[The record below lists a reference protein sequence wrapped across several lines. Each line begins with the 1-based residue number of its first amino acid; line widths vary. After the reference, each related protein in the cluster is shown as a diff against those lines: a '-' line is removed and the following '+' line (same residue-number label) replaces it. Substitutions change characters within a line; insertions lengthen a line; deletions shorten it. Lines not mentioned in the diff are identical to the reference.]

1 LATGAKS
8 SEIRGR
14 VAEKASGDT
23 LNGVTTSWTDVAPDE
38 PDFAESV
45 RVSFTRAKHA
55 TMATLRR
62 DGSPRISGTEIS
74 FANDGQLY
82 LAMMPGTRRA
92 DDIRRDARL
101 AVHSPTMEADDTDS
115 WSEAKLDARAVE
127 VEDNRFRL
135 DICRVS
141 LLRIIDRALE
151 VTSWTPQSGLQRGR
165 RG

>member
-1 LATGAKS
+1 VNADK
-8 SEIRGR
+8 
-14 VAEKASGDT
+14 
-23 LNGVTTSWTDVAPDE
+23 
-38 PDFAESV
+38 SV
-45 RVSFTRAKHA
+45 RLSFARAKHA

-74 FANDGQLY
+74 FADDGQLY

-92 DDIRRDARL
+92 EDLRRDPRL
-101 AVHSPTMEADDTDS
+101 AVHSPTMEADDIDA

-135 DICRVS
+135 DISRVS
-141 LLRIIDRALE
+141 FLRIIEGALE
-151 VTSWTPQSGLQRGR
+151 VTLWTPGRGLQRNR